1 MEATLKDGT
10 LTLKIDKKTAE
21 RIAENIT
28 ELEGEISNGARALG
42 SVLQQGVYE
51 LDNEFR
57 QPPHAFDEHAPKQ
70 PSIED

>member
-1 MEATLKDGT
+1 MEATLKDGI

-21 RIAENIT
+21 SIAENIT

-51 LDNEFR
+51 LENEFR

>member
-1 MEATLKDGT
+1 MDVKNENGLVT
-10 LTLKIDKKTAE
+10 LTLDKKTAKS
-21 RIAENIT
+21 IT
-28 ELEGEISNGARALG
+28 ENLTELNGEVRNGARALS

-57 QPPHAFDEHAPKQ
+57 QPPHAFDEHAPRQ